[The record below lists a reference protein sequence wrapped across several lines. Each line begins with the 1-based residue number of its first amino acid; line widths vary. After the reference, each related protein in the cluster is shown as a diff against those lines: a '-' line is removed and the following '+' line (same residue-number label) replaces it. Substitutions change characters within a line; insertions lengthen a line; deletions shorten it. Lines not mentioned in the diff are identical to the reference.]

1 MTRNLIILVII
12 SGFLFSC
19 GNQQKQTENN
29 NDKSIITA
37 VSPIVVSIAEFDD
50 TAETLT
56 GKAVSIE
63 GIVDHVCMHGGD
75 KMFII
80 DDNSKGRVKI
90 TVGENMPAFNTEWVG
105 KSIKVE
111 GIVEELRIDED
122 YLNDWE
128 NELLANNE
136 ESEKGKGLDKQE
148 KEGEG
153 DHKTSKGKNA
163 DQGEHIDGFKQI
175 ENLRAEIA
183 ETEKGYLVYYSIVCS
198 EYKFATEPKAE

>member
-1 MTRNLIILVII
+1 MTRKLIVIAII

-19 GNQQKQTENN
+19 GNQQKQTEKN

-80 DDNSKGRVKI
+80 DDNSKGRIKI
-90 TVGENMPAFNTEWVG
+90 TVGENMPVFNTEWVG

-198 EYKFATEPKAE
+198 EYKFATEPQTE